1 MSARFLSV
9 YLFTHL
15 QSPAS
20 RRRGASGIIY
30 KHEHG
35 TDVRTGIAAL
45 SADLNWKLINPLQA
59 DAASFQRQPDWRSD
73 PWHVGGCARLARA
86 PSWWHHSGR
95 LWSHV
100 PVAVRFLYTL
110 RGGNRAA
117 EHWTIS
123 AILRSFCCVEYFWR
137 KSGLFENE
145 PTAPAQS
152 RHTPPHGSSE
162 KPTQRKVPASRAWD
176 GLGQ

>member
-59 DAASFQRQPDWRSD
+59 DAASFQRQPDGRSD
-73 PWHVGGCARLARA
+73 GWHVGGCARLARA
-86 PSWWHHSGR
+86 PSWWHPTRQTVESCASCGT
-95 LWSHV
+95 L
-100 PVAVRFLYTL
+100 PVHFA
-110 RGGNRAA
+110 G
-117 EHWTIS
+117 
-123 AILRSFCCVEYFWR
+123 R
-137 KSGLFENE
+137 KSCGGTLDDFCHS
-145 PTAPAQS
+145 AVFLLCGILLA
-152 RHTPPHGSSE
+152 
-162 KPTQRKVPASRAWD
+162 KKWFI
-176 GLGQ
+176 